1 MARIEVV
8 STEGLSGRK
17 KVEYWNDIATSAMM
31 AMTADPADVAT
42 FCGRMSRADV
52 GDVRAVE
59 VFSHSA
65 RVQRSP
71 GHIARSGE
79 TAFLLEL
86 QLDGT
91 SIARQGGRE
100 ARLNA
105 GDFTLLDSARPFEV
119 RCAAP
124 MKLLVLKVP
133 RALLGK
139 YLGCPEAMA
148 AIAMCTASASNEL
161 TSRFLR
167 DLWRWSSTALG
178 DSTRSEHAARAAL
191 ELIACAYGTLPDAR
205 ANIGAAGAHRIRVID
220 YIETHLSDPDL
231 SPTAIAEALRMS
243 CRYLH
248 RVWKAEDGESLARY
262 VLRRRLEE
270 CARALRDPLYV
281 GRSIT
286 AIAFDWGFVGVPHFC
301 SAFRDQYGLSPSEYR
316 TSAAPKRCASR
327 TR

>member
-1 MARIEVV
+1 
-8 STEGLSGRK
+8 
-17 KVEYWNDIATSAMM
+17 
-31 AMTADPADVAT
+31 
-42 FCGRMSRADV
+42 
-52 GDVRAVE
+52 VE

-86 QLDGT
+86 QLEGT
-91 SIARQGGRE
+91 SIARQGGRD
-100 ARLNA
+100 ARLDA

-148 AIAMCTASASNEL
+148 AIHMCARRASNEL

-167 DLWRWSSTALG
+167 DLWRWSNTARA
-178 DSTRSEHAARAAL
+178 DSCRSEHAARAAL
-191 ELIACAYGTLPDAR
+191 ELIACAYGALPDAR
-205 ANIGAAGAHRIRVID
+205 ADVGAAGAHRIRVID
-220 YIETHLSDPDL
+220 YVETHLSDPDL
-231 SPTAIAEALRMS
+231 SPTSIAAALRMS
-243 CRYLH
+243 RRYLH
-248 RVWKAEDGESLARY
+248 RVWKEGDGESLARY

-281 GRSIT
+281 GRSVT
-286 AIAFDWGFVGVPHFC
+286 AIAFDWGFVGMPHFC
-301 SAFRDQYGLSPSEYR
+301 SAFREHYGASPSEYR
-316 TSAAPKRCASR
+316 TSAVSKRCATMR
-327 TR
+327 R